1 MLIVS
6 IKTLIRF
13 LIVCFFGL
21 LLSIFSAADV
31 LNKNNAVNT
40 LPSKIKIVR
49 GVGNYPP
56 LEMVENGRLTGLH
69 IEMIRSVAKRLN
81 IEIEFLSLPWARAI
95 NYFSEGR
102 ADAISYF
109 GFTKQR
115 ATFSYYHKDNVLS
128 DTRWVLLALDERK
141 DEFKFNRDLE
151 GLGDVVIGV
160 QNQYSH
166 GKHFDSMKHLQ
177 RDVVLNE
184 FDLER
189 MLKNKRH
196 DLVMMSYQEFLGF
209 KERGDFKGVVALS
222 PSIDSDP
229 QYIAFSKTNDDV
241 GTNKA
246 LSDRFA
252 KELKRFKASNE
263 YKKLLKYYKFH
274 HYQ

>member
-1 MLIVS
+1 
-6 IKTLIRF
+6 
-13 LIVCFFGL
+13 

-115 ATFSYYHKDNVLS
+115 ATFSYYHRDNVLS